1 MAMVV
6 KTIADILPLS
16 EESIARLERLRGI
29 KDEDI
34 DTSDM
39 PELTA
44 EQLARM
50 KPARFS
56 DRREQIYVQP

>member
-6 KTIADILPLS
+6 KTAADILPLS
-16 EESIARLERLRGI
+16 EESVQRLENIKGI

-39 PELTA
+39 PELTDA
-44 EQLARM
+44 QIARM
-50 KPARFS
+50 EPARFF
-56 DRREQIYVQP
+56 EGKAVHAHA

>member
-6 KTIADILPLS
+6 KTTADIFPLS
-16 EESIARLERLRGI
+16 EESVQRLERLMDV

-39 PELTA
+39 PELTD

-50 KPARFS
+50 EPARFL
-56 DRREQIYVQP
+56 EKNTVHAGA

>member
-6 KTIADILPLS
+6 KTVADILPLS
-16 EESIARLERLRGI
+16 EEAIRRLERLKDI

-39 PELTA
+39 PELTS
-44 EQLARM
+44 EQLSRM
-50 KPARFS
+50 ERIGFF
-56 DRREQIYVQP
+56 DRKTMHGSR